1 MGTGVIP
8 FVRPVFACY
17 CFAMNLSYEV
27 MPRPGML
34 APPTGA
40 PFSATGAEGA
50 NAVPDS
56 RQTFHGLQ
64 SVNGLDSTRAKFG
77 RERTMIFS
85 PNLSPSAVTTE
96 SALQSRSLMAPEFQ
110 HNMLA
115 TRIARISNL
124 MAETPRFKRQIDI
137 LA

>member
-1 MGTGVIP
+1 
-8 FVRPVFACY
+8 
-17 CFAMNLSYEV
+17 
-27 MPRPGML
+27 ML
-34 APPTGA
+34 ASPTGA

-77 RERTMIFS
+77 RERRMIAS
-85 PNLSPSAVTTE
+85 PSLSPSAVTTE
-96 SALQSRSLMAPEFQ
+96 NALQARSLMAPEFQ
-110 HNMLA
+110 HHMLS

-124 MAETPRFKRQIDI
+124 MAEAPRFKRQIDI

>member
-1 MGTGVIP
+1 MGTDVIP
-8 FVRPVFACY
+8 FVHPVFACY
-17 CFAMNLSYEV
+17 CFDMNLSYEV
-27 MPRPGML
+27 MPRLSML
-34 APPTGA
+34 TPPTGA
-40 PFSATGAEGA
+40 PISTTGTEAA

-56 RQTFHGLQ
+56 RQTFHGLNAV
-64 SVNGLDSTRAKFG
+64 SGVDSTQAKLG

>member
-1 MGTGVIP
+1 MIP
-8 FVRPVFACY
+8 FVRPAFACY
-17 CFAMNLSYEV
+17 CFSMNLSSESIA
-27 MPRPGML
+27 RPAVL

-56 RQTFHGLQ
+56 RQTFHGLKPI
-64 SVNGLDSTRAKFG
+64 NGLDSTRANFG
-77 RERTMIFS
+77 RQRAMIFS

-96 SALQSRSLMAPEFQ
+96 SALQSRSMMAPEFQ

-124 MAETPRFKRQIDI
+124 MAEAPRFKRQIDI

>member
-1 MGTGVIP
+1 MQSPT
-8 FVRPVFACY
+8 
-17 CFAMNLSYEV
+17 
-27 MPRPGML
+27 ML
-34 APPTGA
+34 APPISA
-40 PFSATGAEGA
+40 ALSATGVATA
-50 NAVPDS
+50 SAVPDS
-56 RQTFHGLQ
+56 RQTFHGLKAI
-64 SVNGLDSTRAKFG
+64 NGVDSSQAKFG

-96 SALQSRSLMAPEFQ
+96 SALQSRSLLTPEFQ

-124 MAETPRFKRQIDI
+124 MAEAPRFKRQIDI